1 MTETGHGSETL
12 DSLTVRAVTAADW
25 SAFERLL
32 DSRGAPKNCWC
43 MAWRASTEDRNQ
55 FGKAT
60 GSVVS
65 GGRAQSSALR
75 KTAMR
80 SRILSGVPVGLLAF
94 AGDQPVAWC
103 SIAPRPT
110 CRRLGGPKDFD
121 DDPEAVWSIACFF
134 VVRTWRGRGL
144 SQLLIREAV
153 DYARANG
160 ARIVEAYPVEPDS
173 PSYRLAAGFDAVGS
187 AGQRRTVMR
196 RSTTGTDG

>member
-1 MTETGHGSETL
+1 
-12 DSLTVRAVTAADW
+12 
-25 SAFERLL
+25 
-32 DSRGAPKNCWC
+32 
-43 MAWRASTEDRNQ
+43 
-55 FGKAT
+55 
-60 GSVVS
+60 
-65 GGRAQSSALR
+65 
-75 KTAMR
+75 MR

-110 CRRLGGPKDFD
+110 YRRLGGPKDFD

-153 DYARANG
+153 DCARANG

-173 PSYRLAAGFDAVGS
+173 PSYRFMGLVPVLEAAGFDVVGS